1 MENKL
6 PTYRIKLKPDT
17 KTPVYAVSLV
27 DSPAIEVDWIK
38 LSEEVKMQFAAAAD
52 KQMLYGPLLIPGK
65 LIYRRDEESGQEYN
79 IVFEKE
85 TIEEIVMRYNKS
97 KVNDIF
103 NINHSGVAVD
113 AYLAENWLTRRPD
126 ASESYGFDLPE
137 GTWFGGVKIENADF
151 WMSEVRS
158 ENVKGFSVEIQCG
171 IELMDFSKMELESY
185 DDYPQAARDKAQ
197 RAIDYKEKNGS
208 DCGTA
213 VGWTRARQLAN
224 GEKISE
230 ETINRMSAFQRHA
243 QYKDVPYD
251 EGCGGIMWDAWGG
264 DEGIA
269 WAERKAAQLKKLSS
283 EKEDTYNNQNNNKFM
298 EVKTKNGVVVTIEG
312 DLIEGTIARV
322 GEELAPVGEHELE
335 DGTKITVDEE
345 GKIVKIEKI
354 EAMETEL
361 ETEIEET
368 EIEPTKLALDP
379 AEVMAAIQPA
389 LDEFRSLIAEIATR
403 IDVLEQHEAEPEMI
417 EDYSAQ
423 IEELKTQVEKL
434 ASAAGAPSLTTKND
448 NKEAK
453 TKNEEKLL
461 TKINFFSK
469 IK

>member
-1 MENKL
+1 MEKKL
-6 PTYRIKLKPDT
+6 PTYRIKLQPNDET
-17 KTPVYAVSLV
+17 AVYAVSLV

-38 LSEEVKMQFAAAAD
+38 LSKEIQMQFASNAD

-65 LIYRRDEESGQEYN
+65 LIYRVDEETGQEYN

-85 TIEEIVMRYNKS
+85 TIEEIVLRYNKS

-103 NINHSGVAVD
+103 NINHSGTAVD

-137 GTWFGGVKIENADF
+137 GTWFGGVKVENKEF
-151 WMSEVRS
+151 WMSEVKS
-158 ENVKGFSVEIQCG
+158 ENVKGFSVEIKCG
-171 IELMDFSKMELESY
+171 IELLEFSKQYELESY

-197 RAIDYKEKNGS
+197 RAIDWKEKNGS
-208 DCGTA
+208 DCGTP

-283 EKEDTYNNQNNNKFM
+283 KDEDKYTEQQNNTQLM
-298 EVKTKNGVVVTIEG
+298 TVKTKNGEVLEVKGEFV
-312 DLIEGTIARV
+312 EGTVIMI
-322 GEELAPVGEHELE
+322 GEELAPAGEHELE
-335 DGTKITVDEE
+335 DGTKVTLDEE
-345 GKIVKIEKI
+345 GKIVSIVKPE
-354 EAMETEL
+354 EL
-361 ETEIEET
+361 ETETEET
-368 EIEPTKLALDP
+368 ETDTTQKFALDP

-389 LDEFRSLIAEIATR
+389 LDEFRSLLAEIATR
-403 IDVLEQHEAEPEMI
+403 IDVLEQHEAEMPEVPA
-417 EDYSAQ
+417 EYSTQ
-423 IEELKTQVEKL
+423 IEELKAQVEKL

-448 NKEAK
+448 NSEAK
-453 TKNEEKLL
+453 TKNEERLL
-461 TKINFFSK
+461 SKINFFSK
-469 IK
+469 L